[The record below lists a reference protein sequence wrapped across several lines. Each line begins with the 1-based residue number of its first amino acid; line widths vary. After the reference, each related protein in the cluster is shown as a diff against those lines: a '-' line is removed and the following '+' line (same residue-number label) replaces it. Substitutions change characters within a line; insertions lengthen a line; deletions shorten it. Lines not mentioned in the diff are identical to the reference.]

1 MGLGDITPD
10 SMAEHSYVDLS
21 AMYNSNVDDIFR
33 NEYLS
38 PRPPYTTLQ
47 IPVQGIGEWCHPTQT
62 AEIEDDG
69 LRNAIKPYK
78 KHLGIFDTK
87 HGLKFML
94 PKNGYNVV
102 YTSLWENYP
111 DAVRIPI
118 KSAKKGISAAY
129 LMMAGSTN
137 NMQSRIDNA
146 LVVAQ
151 YKDDTSDTLHIEN
164 PINWPTI
171 NQEYVFDNAAFWS
184 APVMPLRFR
193 LDNGK
198 VAREINR
205 HDILPEGLKTEGEA
219 KQLSDVYGYEIHHGA
234 GVILKMPINPKKKLE
249 SLHLIT
255 LSNDVVVGLMAV
267 TLEKK

>member
-1 MGLGDITPD
+1 
-10 SMAEHSYVDLS
+10 
-21 AMYNSNVDDIFR
+21 
-33 NEYLS
+33 
-38 PRPPYTTLQ
+38 
-47 IPVQGIGEWCHPTQT
+47 
-62 AEIEDDG
+62 
-69 LRNAIKPYK
+69 
-78 KHLGIFDTK
+78 
-87 HGLKFML
+87 ML

-102 YTSLWENYP
+102 YTSLWDNYP

-118 KSAKKGISAAY
+118 KSAKKGVSAAY

-151 YKDDTSDTLHIEN
+151 YKDGTSDTLHIEN

-184 APVMPLRFR
+184 APVMPLRFS

-255 LSNDVVVGLMAV
+255 LSNDAVVGLMAV